1 MVRKT
6 VKSRHILVIH
16 IKLLTICIKWLTLNV
31 VKKRFFESCNK
42 ALDAY
47 QEQKNYS
54 NDRIPTSEEI
64 KEIIR
69 ISR

>member
-1 MVRKT
+1 MQFQLDKANRK
-6 VKSRHILVIH
+6 
-16 IKLLTICIKWLTLNV
+16 
-31 VKKRFFESCNK
+31 FESCNK

-54 NDRIPTSEEI
+54 DDRIPTNEEI